1 MSTSHQPNQPISLV
15 KTKIVEIDGQAAN
28 VPVEVILRLIPSPR
42 VVIHSKQLPSIV
54 LAKRPFSISL
64 ANGAHFEAV
73 CGSFNFG
80 TNEGSLIPAQQP
92 VVVLDKSL
100 PLESIRFGI
109 INLPT
114 MYGRQDKWAEDE
126 RGNTQQIPYFRLE
139 VPGWTAEISGVP
151 NIDGVERTLRQ
162 DKGYGVTYNGVIT
175 GSDLNGFLA
184 KDVEGLLEALRCF
197 LSFVRGASCT
207 LAMIEGI
214 DQAGKVSWLRWGVHN
229 VESWGNHH
237 SWFRQL
243 DGGETLSILF
253 SKFWPLFASEA
264 QDTLLRAIDWYLQS
278 NVSFPYIG
286 IILSVAAL
294 ELLSG
299 HVLGREKKERTGD
312 FVNEALKELEIP
324 SDLPGYCEA
333 LQEIKTWQ
341 HGPHAIVKVRNDL
354 VHPKKNKELA
364 NVSSDA
370 IHEAWN
376 LSQWSVEMILLR
388 MLEYKGSYVN
398 RLAGRHEADRI
409 IQRVPWER

>member
-15 KTKIVEIDGQAAN
+15 KTKIVEIDGQAAD
-28 VPVEVILRLIPSPR
+28 VPVEVILRLLPSPA
-42 VVIHSKQLPSIV
+42 VVIYSKQLPSIV
-54 LAKRPFSISL
+54 VAEKPFSMSL
-64 ANGAHFEAV
+64 ANGAHFKAA
-73 CGSFNFG
+73 CGSLNFG
-80 TNEGSLIPAQQP
+80 TREGFLIPVQQP
-92 VVVLDKSL
+92 VAVIDKCL
-100 PLESIRFGI
+100 PLESVRFGI
-109 INLPT
+109 LNLPT
-114 MYGRQDKWAEDE
+114 IYGRQDKWAEDK
-126 RGNTQQIPYFRLE
+126 RRIPYTRLE
-139 VPGWTAEISGVP
+139 VPGWIVEISGVP
-151 NIDGVERTLRQ
+151 NIDDVERILRQ

-175 GSDLNGFLA
+175 GSGLNGFLA

-197 LSFVRGASCT
+197 LSFARGASCT
-207 LAMIEGI
+207 LVMVEGI
-214 DQAGKVSWLRWGVHN
+214 DQAGEVSWIRWGVHN
-229 VESWGNHH
+229 VESWGNNH

-243 DGGETLSILF
+243 DGAETLSILF

-286 IILSVAAL
+286 IILSVAVL

-299 HVLGREKKERTGD
+299 HILGRAKKERTGE

-333 LQEIKTWQ
+333 LQDIKTWK
-341 HGPHAIVKVRNDL
+341 HGPHAIVEVRNDL

-364 NVSSDA
+364 KISNDA

-376 LSQWSVEMILLR
+376 LGQWSVEMILLR
-388 MLEYKGSYVN
+388 MLEYQGFYVN
-398 RLAGRHEADRI
+398 RLAGWHEADRI